1 MIVILDGDVKVNSL
15 TVLLLVLVCREV
27 GAQDEIVEAVEVC
40 RHRVVAVWVV
50 PHLGS
55 AHTHTRAHAHKHTHA
70 YVHARTHAYTY
81 TYTHIHKDTHT
92 HAHTHKHTHAGTNT
106 VTQTCTHKQIG

>member
-55 AHTHTRAHAHKHTHA
+55 AHTHTRAHAHKHA